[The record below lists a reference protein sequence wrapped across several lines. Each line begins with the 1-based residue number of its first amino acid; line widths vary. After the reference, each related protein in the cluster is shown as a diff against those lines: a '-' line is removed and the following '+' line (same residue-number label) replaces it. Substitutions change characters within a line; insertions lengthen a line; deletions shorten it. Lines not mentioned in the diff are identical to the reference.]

1 VGEHDVVHGGKGIAI
16 CASHHGGDE
25 REYRGHH
32 ALIGRFKR
40 GTNRLNRDLRDRL
53 EGSRN
58 GVQGAAKHCEEPV
71 TGRQRI
77 LINVVA
83 I

>member
-1 VGEHDVVHGGKGIAI
+1 MMLFQAAKASAI

-53 EGSRN
+53 EGFIAERRARH
-58 GVQGAAKHCEEPV
+58 GKA
-71 TGRQRI
+71 
-77 LINVVA
+77 L
-83 I
+83 